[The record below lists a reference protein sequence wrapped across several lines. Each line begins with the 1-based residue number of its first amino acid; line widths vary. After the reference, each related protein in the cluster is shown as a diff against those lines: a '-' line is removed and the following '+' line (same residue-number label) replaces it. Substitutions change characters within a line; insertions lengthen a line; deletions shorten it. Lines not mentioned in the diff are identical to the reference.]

1 MPQTAALNALQASFQ
16 LAALLH
22 ALHAPQDVPLA
33 PAAPPQ
39 PAALVRLISAL
50 ALRLTL
56 ALLVLLA
63 NSEGMRMPALH
74 VMILA
79 ALVLRVDQL
88 TVQHV
93 FLHTIYPQLLVW
105 HVIQH
110 AALVPRGLQLPAL
123 LALLSTL
130 SSRIL
135 VLPAQGRPIL

>member
-16 LAALLH
+16 LEALLR
-22 ALHAPQDVPLA
+22 AFLAPRDVPLA
-33 PAAPPQ
+33 PVAPPQ
-39 PAALVRLISAL
+39 PAALVRLILAL

-63 NSEGMRMPALH
+63 NSEGVRMPALH
-74 VMILA
+74 AMLLA

-93 FLHTIYPQLLVW
+93 FLHTIYPQLLVS